1 MKITNEA
8 DYALRIMHY
17 LALCGSKTDE
27 NNVVDA
33 KTIAETVSVPPGFT
47 LKILRKLVC
56 GGLVVSYKGVR
67 GGYALSTSPA
77 EITMRSIVEL
87 IDGPLTISKCLCDGY
102 ECSHSTNRNSQDA
115 DVKCGCY
122 FHHVFDEINIFIAKK
137 LENITLDMVI
147 RNDYQI

>member
-17 LALCGSKTDE
+17 LALCGSRNEERK
-27 NNVVDA
+27 VVDA
-33 KTIAETVSVPPGFT
+33 KTIAETVSVPAGFT

-56 GGLVVSYKGVR
+56 GGLVISYKGTR
-67 GGYALSTSPA
+67 GGYALSCEPS
-77 EITMRSIVEL
+77 EITMRAIVEL

-102 ECSHSTNRNSQDA
+102 ECNHSTNSA
-115 DVKCGCY
+115 DQSSNVKCGCY
-122 FHHVFDEINIFIAKK
+122 FHHVFDEINVLIANK

-147 RNDYQI
+147 RNDYKL